1 MALNFKINR
10 KRKKGH
16 LYLKLTGNFDGASA
30 LELVRALERNSL
42 NTEQIFIDTCGL
54 SSVQD
59 FGQDVFVKNCAISK
73 IPSQK
78 LIFSGSYGD
87 RISPNGACF
96 MNNNMKIRKSALH

>member
-30 LELVRALERNSL
+30 LELVRALERNAL
-42 NTEQIFIDTCGL
+42 NAEQIFIDTCGL

-87 RISPNGACF
+87 RITPKGASF
-96 MNNNMKIRKSALH
+96 INNHQKVWKSALN